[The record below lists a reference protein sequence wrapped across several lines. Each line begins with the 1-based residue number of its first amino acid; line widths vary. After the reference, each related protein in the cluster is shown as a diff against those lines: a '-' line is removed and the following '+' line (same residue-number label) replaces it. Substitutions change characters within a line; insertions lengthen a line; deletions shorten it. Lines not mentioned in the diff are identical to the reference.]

1 MVKRYV
7 SPLSPSSI
15 VLQKEQDLKI
25 LQEVRRAEVNEGGSY
40 VSFVETDGDAA
51 LFLAFC
57 CHCVVMAVVGI
68 VVDGRGERREKFEIG
83 FRIRR
88 RICVGHVLRSKLS
101 EAWRSRFT

>member
-1 MVKRYV
+1 MVKKYV

-57 CHCVVMAVVGI
+57 CHCVMVAVVDV
-68 VVDGRGERREKFEIG
+68 VVDGRGGDSRSSRSD
-83 FRIRR
+83 FR
-88 RICVGHVLRSKLS
+88 S
-101 EAWRSRFT
+101 